1 MSIIMPNESM
11 LIIPNDHFKLIFYF
25 LSKLQEL
32 IHVQELPMEGLA
44 SYKFFFSIFDYESNL
59 PTNDQFLLWR
69 RFQRYFDMLALFHS
83 LFLMSLRPS
92 SSLGT
97 HTSSQATLVYFM
109 FKLIPSQKKALKIES
124 NSPWTLKGM
133 MKMED

>member
-11 LIIPNDHFKLIFYF
+11 LIIPNDHFKLIFDF

-59 PTNDQFLLWR
+59 PTNDQFLL
-69 RFQRYFDMLALFHS
+69 
-83 LFLMSLRPS
+83 
-92 SSLGT
+92 
-97 HTSSQATLVYFM
+97 
-109 FKLIPSQKKALKIES
+109 
-124 NSPWTLKGM
+124 
-133 MKMED
+133 